1 MLSNITQTKRGFT
14 LIELLVVIAII
25 GILSSVVLASL
36 GTARQKARD
45 ATRISDMKN
54 IQLALEL
61 YYDSLQAYPANL
73 EGAPLGTDANLS
85 SAPSPTNVEGKLLG
99 AASGVPALAGFP
111 TFIPRIPSDPS
122 GSPADYYRYI
132 GTTGNAECVAAAGCQ
147 GYVLG
152 ATLETANNVL
162 GTDDDTVAING
173 FFQSLGATCNAAAP
187 GTNGPGG
194 TERCYSIRP

>member
-1 MLSNITQTKRGFT
+1 MLSTYTRTKRGFT

-61 YYDSLQAYPANL
+61 YYDSLQSYPANSD
-73 EGAPLGTDANLS
+73 GASDFDISDA
-85 SAPSPTNVEGKLLG
+85 AAATNVEGKL
-99 AASGVPALAGFP
+99 VP
-111 TFIPRIPSDPS
+111 TYIPRLPSDPQ
-122 GSPADYYRYI
+122 GAAAADFYRYV
-132 GTTGNAECVAAAGCQ
+132 GLTTAAAECTAATGCAS
-147 GYVLG
+147 YAIG

-162 GTDDDTVAING
+162 GTDNDNVAIANG
-173 FFQSLGATCNAAAP
+173 LRGLGIECGDAAD
-187 GTNGPGG
+187 GTAGPAGS
-194 TERCYSIRP
+194 ERCYSLRP